1 MASVCERVPPPSTK
15 PTKSYSLTPR
25 RSDKDEMQNEIGERG
40 RERGRRNWSDTHVA
54 ARRGHGQKRLPHLP
68 HDVGVGAG
76 ADSELARCH

>member
-25 RSDKDEMQNEIGERG
+25 RSDKDEMQRGQGEG
-40 RERGRRNWSDTHVA
+40 EGDETGVTHTSLLVVDMVKSDYHTYHTMSEA
-54 ARRGHGQKRLPHLP
+54 
-68 HDVGVGAG
+68 GAG